1 MKTDSM
7 IRNTR
12 MTQNQEIN
20 SRRIFSPVVRTGGVD
35 GLDFSFAFFRLAAGT
50 IGSPGLQRSEQ
61 PVPANLAGMSKNRQ
75 IGYQAFADMAGLPN
89 AVGRV
94 DGHKDE
100 PRRSNDVLTRHETP
114 VAAVIRI

>member
-1 MKTDSM
+1 MKMDSM

-12 MTQNQEIN
+12 MTQNHEIS
-20 SRRIFSPVVRTGGVD
+20 SRRIFSPVVCTGGVD

-50 IGSPGLQRSEQ
+50 LESPGLQRSEQ

-75 IGYQAFADMAGLPN
+75 IGRQALADMAGLPDTI
-89 AVGRV
+89 RCI

-100 PRRSNDVLTRHETP
+100 PGRSDDVLAR
-114 VAAVIRI
+114 